1 MEDIINNFSVVS
13 SARVNWA
20 KSEALAVGEG
30 VATGVK
36 LPGGLVWKRG
46 GIKYL
51 GVFVGSKDYMKKNWE
66 NTLEIV
72 EGRVRK
78 WRWIFPKLSYKGRV
92 LVLNNL
98 VSSMLW
104 HRLTCVDPPPD
115 LLPKVQAILVN
126 AFWDKLHWLPQSILY
141 LQKEDGGH
149 GLMHL
154 ASRRATFRLEF
165 IKRFLTGPKDL
176 VWKPLACSISRRV
189 GEYGLDAT
197 LFLLDLS
204 PCVFNNIPD
213 FYRSVFNVWTLF
225 KKERIVC
232 PALLYWLLNE
242 PVLSGGRFSR
252 HATFGPTFQRMFIK
266 SKVTTLGQVVE
277 LAGPDLEDAAAL
289 AEQIGMRSLRLVQQA
304 LDHWRQQLTG
314 NECVF

>member
-51 GVFVGSKDYMKKNWE
+51 GVFVGDKEYMKRNWE
-66 NTLEIV
+66 NALEVV

-98 VSSMLW
+98 VSFMLW

-126 AFWDKLHWLPQSILY
+126 AFWDKLHWLPQSLLY
-141 LQKEDGGH
+141 LQKEESRH
-149 GLMHL
+149 GLVHL
-154 ASRRATFRLEF
+154 ASRRPTFRLEF
-165 IKRFLTGPKDL
+165 MRRFLTGPKDL
-176 VWKPLACSISRRV
+176 VWKPLACSILRRV
-189 GEYGLDAT
+189 GEYGLDT
-197 LFLLDLS
+197 
-204 PCVFNNIPD
+204 
-213 FYRSVFNVWTLF
+213 SVFT
-225 KKERIVC
+225 R
-232 PALLYWLLNE
+232 
-242 PVLSGGRFSR
+242 
-252 HATFGPTFQRMFIK
+252 
-266 SKVTTLGQVVE
+266 
-277 LAGPDLEDAAAL
+277 
-289 AEQIGMRSLRLVQQA
+289 
-304 LDHWRQQLTG
+304 
-314 NECVF
+314 